1 MEIKLRLEAKDRQG
15 VLHDPEAGK
24 QLDRESQT
32 STAFGQRRYYGASL
46 LGFTFYTFV
55 FSKILLYSGFVFFLL
70 LLLFSF
76 LLHLFKNPIIRL
88 ETSLR

>member
-24 QLDRESQT
+24 QHDRESQT

-55 FSKILLYSGFVFFLL
+55 FSKILLYSGFAFFL